1 MTSRCDALIF
11 AATAMLEQFRPLLDG
26 PSTIKSVSLE
36 LKMTPDNRVRTALL
50 SPEFEAHPIGRPSVE
65 RYTFIDP

>member
-26 PSTIKSVSLE
+26 PSAIKSVSLD
-36 LKMTPDNRVRTALL
+36 LKITPDNRVRTALL
-50 SPEFEAHPIGRPSVE
+50 SPEFEAHPIDRPSVE
-65 RYTFIDP
+65 RYNFIDP